1 MSEGCLNFFIVQL
14 LLEGAVLL
22 SNQKLFRFVKIF
34 YLFHAREVLIR
45 LLSAFDFKQSYL
57 LKKHSIISKK
67 KKKTLKDA
75 RLSYLDLGNY

>member
-14 LLEGAVLL
+14 LIEGAVIL

-34 YLFHAREVLIR
+34 YLFHARVVLIR

-57 LKKHSIISKK
+57 LKKH
-67 KKKTLKDA
+67 
-75 RLSYLDLGNY
+75 